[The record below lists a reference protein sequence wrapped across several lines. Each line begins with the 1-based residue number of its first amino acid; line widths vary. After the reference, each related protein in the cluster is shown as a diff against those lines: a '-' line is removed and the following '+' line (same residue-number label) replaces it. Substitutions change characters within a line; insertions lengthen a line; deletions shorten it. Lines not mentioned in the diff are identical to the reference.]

1 MTAIPDRRRLL
12 TVLLPVSAIAVSLG
26 SALLALAVTPADL
39 LGYDYAAYLEAAR
52 RLVEGQPLYDLSV
65 TETGGFGFFYYP
77 PPYAALMIP
86 FLVLPASIGPWVW
99 AAVLYAAFVG
109 GVLAMPVRPTVRWLT
124 LLLFGISWPLVYS
137 LKLGQVGPLLV
148 LTFALGWRWLDRPL
162 HLGATI
168 ALGTI
173 VKLQPALL
181 LGWALA
187 TGRPGAAAV
196 GLVIIGILSLAIV
209 PLAGIGS
216 WSDFLTVVL
225 AVSRP
230 VTTDHNFAPGAIAYQ
245 AGLAEAAATAA
256 QWASTVVAL
265 VVAGWAWLRR
275 SAAAGYLATVIVS
288 QLVSP
293 ILWDHYAVVLALPVA
308 YLLDRGGRWAVAIPL
323 VLAWPLI
330 GLTPPAAYSV
340 TFWAALLGVL
350 WIDRRMTMT
359 PQGTVA
365 EATT

>member
-1 MTAIPDRRRLL
+1 VTAIPDRRRLL

-162 HLGATI
+162 HLGATGCI
-168 ALGTI
+168 CRMLTQKRFVDFTTRA
-173 VKLQPALL
+173 
-181 LGWALA
+181 
-187 TGRPGAAAV
+187 
-196 GLVIIGILSLAIV
+196 S
-209 PLAGIGS
+209 GS
-216 WSDFLTVVL
+216 PSG
-225 AVSRP
+225 SG
-230 VTTDHNFAPGAIAYQ
+230 HNSAN
-245 AGLAEAAATAA
+245 
-256 QWASTVVAL
+256 STVFAANCPGQVHPLSGPAP
-265 VVAGWAWLRR
+265 RR
-275 SAAAGYLATVIVS
+275 GCGQDCGTRRF
-288 QLVSP
+288 
-293 ILWDHYAVVLALPVA
+293 AV
-308 YLLDRGGRWAVAIPL
+308 
-323 VLAWPLI
+323 
-330 GLTPPAAYSV
+330 PPNS
-340 TFWAALLGVL
+340 
-350 WIDRRMTMT
+350 
-359 PQGTVA
+359 
-365 EATT
+365 